1 MQGEEAEQQAAD
13 QTAQQAAGDDATP
26 GTSTSAEGSASNT
39 PGSFQ
44 FLIQEPGEGSSGPGK
59 EQSAFLV
66 DTILNKMDAKSSRK
80 LITAKMHNG
89 KVTFSVTR
97 NHLILI
103 IVKWP
108 QPQNAII

>member
-1 MQGEEAEQQAAD
+1 MQGEEAEQQQAEEQEAGETGGEETEQQAAG
-13 QTAQQAAGDDATP
+13 QAAQQAASDDATP

-44 FLIQEPGEGSSGPGK
+44 FLVQEPGDGSSGPGK

-89 KVTFSVTR
+89 KVT
-97 NHLILI
+97 
-103 IVKWP
+103 
-108 QPQNAII
+108 